1 MKFKVFFISLSIFL
15 SINIGLWSVSAET
28 INFAE
33 ELQKSLIKGD
43 INGAIELYKDI
54 PENLKGDVDLR
65 ILEASLL
72 LSANRLNEAK
82 TIVNELKKSGHNT
95 IEVMEVEAE
104 IANASGNFT
113 EIQNVTNALLKADP
127 TNATANLILGNRWA
141 LKKKYKLAAEYYKK
155 VILKENDNEDGLF
168 GHGQMNYYL
177 GNFKESKN
185 SFEKLAEINP
195 QSDIAFQYLG
205 KLAAES
211 ENYKTA
217 IENIQKA
224 ISLNPENSDYY
235 IDLGNY
241 SRNLGRYADAEK
253 AWTKAINLA
262 PDYFLGY
269 TYRAGLYDEQNR
281 LQEALADY
289 KMVIKTNPKYY
300 FAFEEIGILEFH
312 MENWEEARKYFSKAN
327 EISDS
332 YAYKLMILA
341 TYIKQNKMFEMKQ
354 LSEKYMKPMDRNS
367 LEYKM
372 IRLYHDQGPMNAEN
386 AVIKDIEKETN
397 KNKRGKMKYYL
408 ALYYDMKGSK
418 SVAAEYYN
426 QITKMQTPMFFEYRL
441 AEWALPA
448 DLKNN

>member
-15 SINIGLWSVSAET
+15 SMNIGLWSVSAET

-33 ELQKSLIKGD
+33 ALQKSLIKGD
-43 INGAIELYKDI
+43 INGAILLYKDI
-54 PENLKGDVDLR
+54 PENLKDDVDLR

-72 LSANRLNEAK
+72 LSAGRLEEAK

-104 IANASGNFT
+104 IANASGKLADV
-113 EIQNVTNALLKADP
+113 QNVTNALLKADP
-127 TNATANLILGNRWA
+127 TNVTANLILGNRWA
-141 LKKKYKLAAEYYKK
+141 LKKKYKLAADYYKK
-155 VILKENDNEDGLF
+155 VILKESDNEDGLF
-168 GHGQMNYYL
+168 GYGQMNYYL

-185 SFEKLAEINP
+185 SFEKLVEISP

-211 ENYKTA
+211 ESYKTA
-217 IENIQKA
+217 TENIQKA

-241 SRNLGRYADAEK
+241 SRSLGRYADAEK
-253 AWTKAINLA
+253 AWTKAIDLA

-289 KMVIKTNPKYY
+289 KMIIKTNPKYY

-312 MENWEEARKYFSKAN
+312 MENWEEARKYFTKAN

-372 IRLYHDQGPMNAEN
+372 IRLYHDQGPINAEN
-386 AVIKDIEKETN
+386 AIIKDIEKETS
-397 KNKRGKMKYYL
+397 KNKRGKMKYYI

-441 AEWALPA
+441 AEWALPTN
-448 DLKNN
+448 LQK